1 MRILLLL
8 AMALTS
14 ISFSVEKE
22 RSEQP
27 VVATEQIT
35 TTTQE
40 EVVDSTIGIPVVFI
54 ETTTTQQSTT
64 TTTIPETT
72 TTTTLHLPEDGK
84 CTEWWEIAVSVGW
97 PEELLPQL
105 GRIMWSES
113 RCLPDVT
120 GTGAI
125 GLTQIQWSAHSH
137 WVTDL
142 GYIRENLFIPVI
154 NLEVAW
160 VLYNMAE
167 EDYGCGFQP
176 WYMSGDWC

>member
-8 AMALTS
+8 TMAITS

-22 RSEQP
+22 RNEPS
-27 VVATEQIT
+27 VASTETVT
-35 TTTQE
+35 TIQE
-40 EVVDSTIGIPVVFI
+40 EVVSNTAGIPVILV
-54 ETTTTQQSTT
+54 ESTTTTTESTT

-72 TTTTLHLPEDGK
+72 TTTTLYLPEDGK
-84 CTEWWEIAVSVGW
+84 CTEWWEIAVSAGW

-113 RCLPDVT
+113 RCLPDVV

-125 GLTQIQWSAHSH
+125 GLTQIQWNAHRH
-137 WVTDL
+137 WVEEI

-160 VLYNMAE
+160 ILYNKAE
-167 EDYGCGFQP
+167 KDYGCGFQP